1 MRYHFI
7 PIRMAT
13 RKKKEREKGG
23 REKERE
29 KKKRRKTEGNNK
41 SQQGYGEIRALCT
54 LWGYKMGWKVIWHF
68 LKKLKI

>member
-13 RKKKEREKGG
+13 RKKKERER
-23 REKERE
+23 REGERKR
-29 KKKRRKTEGNNK
+29 KKKRRKKEGNNK

-54 LWGYKMGWKVIWHF
+54 LWDYNLGWKVIWHF

>member
-7 PIRMAT
+7 PFRMAT

-29 KKKRRKTEGNNK
+29 KKKRRKKEGNNK